1 MSLRTALGLGGLFAV
16 SSVLPDQVEHLAAHL
31 LTVQTSGWTSALAHL
46 LPPIGCFVLLSVLT
60 WLSEADTTP
69 QHPLAAYP
77 PQQKRSVLAHS
88 AGLAT
93 GLALLVSQIGSQ

>member
-1 MSLRTALGLGGLFAV
+1 
-16 SSVLPDQVEHLAAHL
+16 VLPDQIEHLAAHL

-46 LPPIGCFVLLSVLT
+46 LPLIGCFVLLSVLT

-77 PQQKRSVLAHS
+77 PQQKRSVLAHR
-88 AGLAT
+88 AGLAV
-93 GLALLVSQIGSQ
+93 LVSQIGSQ

>member
-16 SSVLPDQVEHLAAHL
+16 TSVLSDQIEHQAAHL
-31 LTVQTSGWTSALAHL
+31 LTVQTTGWTSALA
-46 LPPIGCFVLLSVLT
+46 
-60 WLSEADTTP
+60 
-69 QHPLAAYP
+69 Y
-77 PQQKRSVLAHS
+77 S